1 MAGKP
6 PPDARQ
12 NGGPPVPAPGADDLD
27 RIQAGLREVAQ
38 AHGQMRGLLD
48 AVLAISSALDLNVVL
63 HTVVDTARQLVRARY
78 GALGVLDRSGE
89 FTELITSGFGADQ
102 YRQAGGELPHG
113 TGLLGELVRDPRP
126 LRLDNLATHPRAEG
140 FPEGHPVMTSLLGVP
155 IQVRD
160 TIYGNLYLADKAD
173 GPFTDADQEIVTALA
188 GAAGIAIEN
197 AHLYQRLRQATEDF
211 QRRLLPDLP
220 NLNGL
225 TLQARYQPSTEA
237 PNIGGDWYDLIHLPD
252 DVPCLMVGDV
262 MGHGPEAAIV
272 MSQISNILRVIAF
285 DEQEPP
291 SRILQRLDEIL
302 HQLHGGPMATVI
314 VARLEPLAKGGR
326 LLRWAS
332 AGHLPPLL
340 ASPDHQARYLHAD
353 TGPPLGVDPDLSRLD
368 HEEPLGAGATVLL
381 HTDGLVE
388 DRRRSLDEGMHR
400 VADTAALH
408 ATAPL
413 AHLCDTLLAHRKDAF
428 NDDVALLAARLT
440 A

>member
-1 MAGKP
+1 MVGKP
-6 PPDARQ
+6 APEDRPSS
-12 NGGPPVPAPGADDLD
+12 GPSFPALGAEDLD

-38 AHGQMRGLLD
+38 AHDHMRGLLD

-63 HTVVDTARQLVRARY
+63 HTVVDTARRLVRARY
-78 GALGVLDRSGE
+78 GALGVLDRSGT
-89 FTELITSGFGADQ
+89 FTDLITSGFGADQ
-102 YRQAGGELPHG
+102 YRQTGGELPHG

-126 LRLDNLATHPRAEG
+126 LRLDNLAAHPRAEG

-160 TIYGNLYLADKAD
+160 TIYGNLYLADKTD

-197 AHLYQRLRQATEDF
+197 ARLYQRLRQATEDF

-220 NLNGL
+220 DLDGL
-225 TLQARYQPSTEA
+225 ELQARYQPSTQA
-237 PNIGGDWYDLIHLPD
+237 PSIGGDWYDLIHRPD
-252 DVPCLMVGDV
+252 EVPCLMVGDV

-291 SRILQRLDEIL
+291 SRILHRLDDVL

-314 VARLEPLAKGGR
+314 VARLEPLPEGGR

-340 ASPDHQARYLHAD
+340 ATPDHQARYLHAD
-353 TGPPLGVDPDLSRLD
+353 TGPPLGVDPGLPRPD
-368 HEEPLGAGATVLL
+368 HEQPLSAGASLLL

-388 DRRRSLDEGMHR
+388 DRRHAIDEGMHQA
-400 VADTAALH
+400 ADTAALH
-408 ATAPL
+408 ATTPL
-413 AHLCDTLLAHRKDAF
+413 PQLCDALLAHREEAF
-428 NDDVALLAARLT
+428 HDDVALLAARLT